1 MRVFLSWSGHR
12 SRAVAEALRDWLP
25 DVLQVVQPWLSSED
39 IPLGVRWASEIA
51 RMLSDADTGIICLT
65 RDNIHSQWLNF
76 EAGAL
81 SKQLATPLCVYALDL
96 GPADITGPLAQF

>member
-1 MRVFLSWSGHR
+1 MKVFLSWSGQR

-39 IPLGVRWASEIA
+39 IPLGARWASEIA
-51 RMLSDADTGIICLT
+51 RILEEADTGIICLT
-65 RDNIHSQWLNF
+65 RDNVNSQWLNF

-81 SKQLATPLCVYALDL
+81 SKQFKTQLCVYALDL
-96 GPADITGPLAQF
+96 SPVEVSGPLA